1 MASKAQEVA
10 VMRNGDYQFEGSADD
25 PSGPASYPWLTKADL
40 PSSLQSPR
48 RSPDQRD

>member
-25 PSGPASYPWLTKADL
+25 PPGPASNPLLTKADL
-40 PSSLQSPR
+40 PSSLQST
-48 RSPDQRD
+48 